1 MRYLVLNKL
10 VRTHVLELQERAFA
24 TSRLRSRRLS
34 AFPGRS
40 SSESAR
46 VCTAASSTQAWSLAN
61 RRGPQCS
68 IVGTCLSDEDLRA
81 AICRH
86 RLSVDANA
94 RSCDVHSYCVHLA
107 QTDCP
112 LSRTLTKLL
121 NRRYAGAINLI
132 GKAHS
137 DAEVLS
143 LWDRLRDSGQVAAG
157 YWAIMSDRDVA
168 DFIKVRVFGE
178 VHMLSHLHGR
188 GAHRLA
194 TKLAQAHRQCVDL
207 EARLTRSETSLHAAL
222 AERDAVRRTFTE
234 HEMNAYKA
242 SGAIAMRCSVDRMV
256 TRLEHKLAQR
266 ERALVIARTRARRA
280 EAKLSHIEVEGRQRR
295 RDIVTRPDALDKET
309 ASPRDRPSP
318 HLAGRRI
325 LYIGGRNT
333 VVPHLRSLAES
344 CAAEFQHHDGGVENN
359 VHRIAHMIQRC
370 DAVVCPV
377 DCVSHGACQLAK
389 SLCLRLDKTFLPI
402 PAASRSAF
410 EQALSRLSSVLTHPV
425 AGSP

>member
-1 MRYLVLNKL
+1 MVTEVTPSK
-10 VRTHVLELQERAFA
+10 
-24 TSRLRSRRLS
+24 SRLGYMTLNYKNELAEHRVFDPVGSMAFPANPQGPAQLPRSRRL
-34 AFPGRS
+34 GLW
-40 SSESAR
+40 
-46 VCTAASSTQAWSLAN
+46 QIDG
-61 RRGPQCS
+61 GPQCS
-68 IVGTCLSDEDLRA
+68 IIGTCLSDQDLRA
-81 AICRH
+81 AICKR

-94 RSCDVHSYCVHLA
+94 RDYDIHSYCVHIA

-112 LSRTLTKLL
+112 LSRTLTKVL
-121 NRRYAGAINLI
+121 NHRYAGAINLV

-143 LWDRLRDSGQVAAG
+143 LWDRQRECGQVAAG

-168 DFIKVRVFGE
+168 DFVKVRVFGE

-194 TKLAQAHRQCVDL
+194 TKLDEAQRRCVDL
-207 EARLTRSETSLHAAL
+207 EARLTRSETSRLAAL
-222 AERDAVRRTFTE
+222 AERDAVRARLTE
-234 HEMNAYKA
+234 HETNVQRI
-242 SGAIAMRCSVDRMV
+242 SGAIASRRTADRMV
-256 TRLEHKLAQR
+256 TRLENRLAQR
-266 ERALVIARTRARRA
+266 ERALVIARTRARQA
-280 EAKLSHIEVEGRQRR
+280 EAKLSRIETEHRQRQHN
-295 RDIVTRPDALDKET
+295 IVTRSDALDKET
-309 ASPRDRPSP
+309 APPRDRPSP

-333 VVPHLRSLAES
+333 VVPHLRSLTES
-344 CAAEFQHHDGGVENN
+344 CAGEFQHHDGGVENS

-410 EQALSRLSSVLTHPV
+410 EQALSRLSSLLRHP
-425 AGSP
+425 AASP

>member
-1 MRYLVLNKL
+1 
-10 VRTHVLELQERAFA
+10 
-24 TSRLRSRRLS
+24 
-34 AFPGRS
+34 
-40 SSESAR
+40 
-46 VCTAASSTQAWSLAN
+46 
-61 RRGPQCS
+61 
-68 IVGTCLSDEDLRA
+68 LRA
-81 AICRH
+81 AIRRH

-94 RSCDVHSYCVHLA
+94 RSYDVHSHCVHLA

-112 LSRTLTKLL
+112 LSRTLTKML
-121 NRRYAGAINLI
+121 NHRYAGAINLV

-137 DAEVLS
+137 DAEVFS

-194 TKLAQAHRQCVDL
+194 TKLAEAQRQCVDL
-207 EARLTRSETSLHAAL
+207 EARLTRSETTRLAAL
-222 AERDAVRRTFTE
+222 AERDAVRRRLSE
-234 HEMNAYKA
+234 HEMNAHRA
-242 SGAIAMRCSVDRMV
+242 SGAIARQRSLDRTV
-256 TRLEHKLAQR
+256 TCLEHRLAQR
-266 ERALVIARTRARRA
+266 ERALVIARTRARQA
-280 EAKLSHIEVEGRQRR
+280 QAKLSRIEIEGRQRAR
-295 RDIVTRPDALDKET
+295 NIVTRPDALDKGT
-309 ASPRDRPSP
+309 APLRDRPSP

-359 VHRIAHMIQRC
+359 LHRIAHMIQGC

-410 EQALSRLSSVLTHPV
+410 EQALSRLSSVLTYPV
-425 AGSP
+425 AASP